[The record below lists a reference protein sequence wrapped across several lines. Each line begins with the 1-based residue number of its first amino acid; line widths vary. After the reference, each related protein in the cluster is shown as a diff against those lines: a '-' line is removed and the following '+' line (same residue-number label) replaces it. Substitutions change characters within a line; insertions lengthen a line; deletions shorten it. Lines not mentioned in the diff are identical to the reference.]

1 MAENR
6 SMADRGTGG
15 QTRRRWSVARK
26 AAILA
31 ELGEPGATLSVV
43 ARRHAIAPSLL
54 HRWRSDATDECR
66 PALPRFAEVI
76 ADVVAP
82 HDAARQPGTE
92 PGLLRRSA
100 GNPIQGGFPRRR
112 RRPLRGLRAKA
123 AGT

>member
-1 MAENR
+1 MAEKR
-6 SMADRGTGG
+6 SMADGSTGG
-15 QTRRRWSVARK
+15 RTRRRWSVARK

-54 HRWRSDATDECR
+54 HRWRSDATDERR

-82 HDAARQPGTE
+82 RDAAIE
-92 PGLLRRSA
+92 IEVSGLRVRVPVATRADTLVA
-100 GNPIQGGFPRRR
+100 ILGV
-112 RRPLRGLRAKA
+112 LRGHR
-123 AGT
+123 